1 MTTLMGS
8 VREIRRLAFICLTIV
23 SVVNTAKGQQKI
35 LWQGAVMPERV
46 NVYAATSTRD
56 RVTTTL
62 KQGDAVDVVLEIN
75 ALGDAW
81 CRVTFSGQSQPLGY
95 VLCLHLGQGHFT
107 PKQSAHDE
115 LVAMQ
120 SHAQGPA
127 ISPTQ
132 NPTEAAI
139 VNPALLTNKDIL
151 DMSKIGLPS
160 EVLVAKIN
168 SSHCNFDTS
177 AVSLQ
182 ALKTAG
188 VGDNIILA
196 MVQAPVGEP
205 KPSRVADLPDVASTS
220 NPPGVTTVA
229 SDGKTRVFVTDSQ
242 SWEMR
247 GGGSA
252 GGNKR
257 GWGGSSWMA
266 GGARPQTAEIIKTL
280 NERCPEITVTN
291 NLEKADFVLTL
302 DHEGGK
308 SLLAHR
314 NKVAVFNRDGDD
326 IFSVSTRE
334 LGNSVKDACQAMLTS
349 KK

>member
-196 MVQAPVGEP
+196 MVQA
-205 KPSRVADLPDVASTS
+205 
-220 NPPGVTTVA
+220 
-229 SDGKTRVFVTDSQ
+229 Q
-242 SWEMR
+242 
-247 GGGSA
+247 
-252 GGNKR
+252 
-257 GWGGSSWMA
+257 
-266 GGARPQTAEIIKTL
+266 
-280 NERCPEITVTN
+280 
-291 NLEKADFVLTL
+291 
-302 DHEGGK
+302 
-308 SLLAHR
+308 
-314 NKVAVFNRDGDD
+314 
-326 IFSVSTRE
+326 
-334 LGNSVKDACQAMLTS
+334 
-349 KK
+349 

>member
-1 MTTLMGS
+1 
-8 VREIRRLAFICLTIV
+8 
-23 SVVNTAKGQQKI
+23 
-35 LWQGAVMPERV
+35 
-46 NVYAATSTRD
+46 
-56 RVTTTL
+56 
-62 KQGDAVDVVLEIN
+62 
-75 ALGDAW
+75 
-81 CRVTFSGQSQPLGY
+81 
-95 VLCLHLGQGHFT
+95 
-107 PKQSAHDE
+107 
-115 LVAMQ
+115 MQ
-120 SHAQGPA
+120 SHAQAPA

-139 VNPALLTNKDIL
+139 ANTALLTNKDIL

-205 KPSRVADLPDVASTS
+205 KPSRVADRPDVASTS

-247 GGGSA
+247 GGDRRVAISVVGA
-252 GGNKR
+252 EAVGWLAER
-257 GWGGSSWMA
+257 GLRQQKSS
-266 GGARPQTAEIIKTL
+266 R
-280 NERCPEITVTN
+280 R
-291 NLEKADFVLTL
+291 
-302 DHEGGK
+302 
-308 SLLAHR
+308 
-314 NKVAVFNRDGDD
+314 
-326 IFSVSTRE
+326 
-334 LGNSVKDACQAMLTS
+334 
-349 KK
+349 